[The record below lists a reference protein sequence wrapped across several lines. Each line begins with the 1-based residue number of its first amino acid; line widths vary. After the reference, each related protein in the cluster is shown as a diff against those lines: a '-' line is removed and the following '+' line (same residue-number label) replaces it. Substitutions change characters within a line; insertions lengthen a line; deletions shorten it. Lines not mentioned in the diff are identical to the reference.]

1 MEGIMRQLKSILGFL
16 TIIPV
21 NGAHGLREV
30 ARSAW
35 LFPAVGLLLGLAAG
49 FAGQLLSLVLPWSI
63 ASVASLFALLLLT
76 GFHHLD
82 GLLDFGDALLV
93 RGTYA
98 QRRRV
103 MHSPGIGAGAFGL
116 GAMVI
121 LITYLALA
129 QSQNLITALIIAE
142 SSAKFSMLLTAFFGV
157 PPWKGMGNNFVL
169 VVKEDKRILLLGF
182 VLYLLLV
189 GPLAQAKMPFIL
201 LVVFIFPFLI
211 ARFSRALIGGVNGD
225 VLGATNEISRMLV
238 LVVLL

>member
-1 MEGIMRQLKSILGFL
+1 MRQLKSALGFL

-21 NGAHGLREV
+21 NGEHGLREV
-30 ARSAW
+30 AHSAW
-35 LFPAVGLLLGLAAG
+35 LFPAVGFLLGLAAG

-93 RGTYA
+93 RGSYA

-142 SSAKFSMLLTAFFGV
+142 TSAKFSMLLTAFFGTTA
-157 PPWKGMGNNFVL
+157 WKGMGNNFVL

-189 GPLAQAKMPFIL
+189 GALAQAKMPFIL
-201 LVVFIFPFLI
+201 LAVFIFPFLI

-225 VLGATNEISRMLV
+225 VFGATNEITRMLV

>member
-1 MEGIMRQLKSILGFL
+1 MRQLKSALGFL

-21 NGAHGLREV
+21 DGDYRLREI
-30 ARSAW
+30 ARNAW
-35 LFPAVGLLLGLAAG
+35 LFPVVGLILGLAAG

-63 ASVASLFALLLLT
+63 ASVGALFALLLLT

-93 RGTYA
+93 RGSHA

-103 MHSPGIGAGAFGL
+103 MRTPGIGAGAFGI

-121 LITYLALA
+121 LITYLALS
-129 QSQNLITALIIAE
+129 QSQNLITALILAE

-157 PPWKGMGNNFVL
+157 PTWKGMGSGFVL
-169 VVKEDKRILLLGF
+169 TLREEKRILLLGF
-182 VLYLLLV
+182 ILYLLLA
-189 GPLAQAKMPFIL
+189 GPLAQTKTPFIL
-201 LVVFIFPFLI
+201 LTVFLFPFLM

-225 VLGATNEISRMLV
+225 VFGATNEITRMLV

>member
-1 MEGIMRQLKSILGFL
+1 MRQLKSALGFL

-21 NGAHGLREV
+21 DGDYRLREI

-35 LFPAVGLLLGLAAG
+35 LFPAVGLILGLAAG

-93 RGTYA
+93 RGSHA
-98 QRRRV
+98 QRRRI

-121 LITYLALA
+121 LITYLALS

-142 SSAKFSMLLTAFFGV
+142 SSAKFSMLITAFFGTTA
-157 PPWKGMGNNFVL
+157 WKGMGSDFVL
-169 VVKEDKRILLLGF
+169 AVKEEKRILPMGF
-182 VLYLLLV
+182 VLYMLLAAPFAAMKI
-189 GPLAQAKMPFIL
+189 PLIL
-201 LVVFIFPFLI
+201 LVVFIFSFLI

-225 VLGATNEISRMLV
+225 VLGATNEITRMLV